1 MRLERL
7 ISPGL
12 VFLQFALCIAL
23 VLLAPWYQLSADE
36 FGVTGF
42 ELNRIEITAHVWAGL
57 ACMALGSLLGL
68 WAWRSLGLTR
78 LRIMPEPG
86 ATAQLITT
94 GPYHWV
100 RHPMYVGVLL
110 LMLGVV
116 LLSTNWLSMNWPS
129 GLLWLALLLVLDRKA
144 AREERLLEQAFPDY
158 ARYRQ
163 RTGRFIPPVLVG
175 RVS

>member
-1 MRLERL
+1 MRFERL
-7 ISPGL
+7 ISSGL
-12 VFLQFALCIAL
+12 VCLQFVLCIAL

-42 ELNRIEITAHVWAGL
+42 QLRRIELTAHVWAGL

-68 WAWRSLGLTR
+68 WAWLSLGLTR

-86 ATAQLITT
+86 ATAELITT
-94 GPYHWV
+94 GPYGRV

-116 LLSTNWLSMNWPS
+116 LLSMNWLSMNWLS
-129 GLLWLALLLVLDRKA
+129 TNWLSVLLWLALLLVLDRKA
-144 AREERLLEQAFPDY
+144 AREERFLEQAFPNY
-158 ARYRQ
+158 ASYRQ
-163 RTGRFIPPVLVG
+163 RTGRFIPPL
-175 RVS
+175 